1 MLDATRL
8 GLHLRSTR
16 ERCCLSQEAVAQ
28 AKKMAPTHSFG
39 ISPKKWGKLH
49 NMGQDGDAP

>member
-28 AKKMAPTHSFG
+28 AQKNGANPFFWHKPEKMG
-39 ISPKKWGKLH
+39 
-49 NMGQDGDAP
+49 